1 MREEEIRGVDLKAYT
16 KTLANGF
23 KIYLVPNKKSKK
35 KNKYYAALGT
45 HYGALDIDFSLG
57 NKTIS
62 SPAGIAHFL
71 EHKIFAQEDGVDP
84 FTFFSESGCYSNA
97 YTNYKVTCFIIGGSK
112 ELEKNLDFLIDFVH
126 QPYFTKENV
135 EQEKDII
142 VQEIRMYQD
151 NPGYQ
156 VSETLSKNIYLQ
168 LPFYN
173 QVIGSEKSVR
183 SVTVED
189 LNTCYQAFY
198 QPQNMFLVMTGN
210 FDPITVMEQLTE
222 KISKFENK
230 KEVVKIKKYHEPM
243 KIKKEM
249 EVIHGKV
256 ELPKIA
262 IAYKMSRDSF
272 PIVEDYVLDLY
283 LNMITAISFGSTSDF
298 REMIRKRGLTTGIG
312 YYFRRSS
319 NCITLFIEAECKTE
333 TAADELIEEIDKYL
347 KHLVIHPEDLE
358 RIKKVWIS
366 SEIIRSDY
374 AENYLDYLVD
384 DIIEYNRI
392 VLDYVDLIRK
402 MNMKELEKIVSK
414 LNFKQR
420 SIVKL
425 LKQDKEN

>member
-1 MREEEIRGVDLKAYT
+1 
-16 KTLANGF
+16 
-23 KIYLVPNKKSKK
+23 
-35 KNKYYAALGT
+35 
-45 HYGALDIDFSLG
+45 
-57 NKTIS
+57 
-62 SPAGIAHFL
+62 
-71 EHKIFAQEDGVDP
+71 
-84 FTFFSESGCYSNA
+84 
-97 YTNYKVTCFIIGGSK
+97 
-112 ELEKNLDFLIDFVH
+112 
-126 QPYFTKENV
+126 
-135 EQEKDII
+135 
-142 VQEIRMYQD
+142 MYQD

-210 FDPITVMEQLTE
+210 FDPITVMEQLKE

-256 ELPKIA
+256 ELPKVA

-333 TAADELIEEIDKYL
+333 TAADELIEQIDKYL